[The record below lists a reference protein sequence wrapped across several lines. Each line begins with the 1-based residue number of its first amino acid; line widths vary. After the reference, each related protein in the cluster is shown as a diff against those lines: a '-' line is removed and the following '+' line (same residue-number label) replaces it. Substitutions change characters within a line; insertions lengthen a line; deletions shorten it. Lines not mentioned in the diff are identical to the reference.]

1 MVKFSD
7 EINALDFSIDD
18 IDKIIEALQK
28 AKKALEADDEWGY
41 DIDEISDGIIIQA
54 SDRNHIWI
62 EPVSNITD

>member
-7 EINALDFSIDD
+7 EIKALDFSIDD
-18 IDKIIEALQK
+18 IDRIIEVLQK
-28 AKKALEADDEWGY
+28 VKKTLETDDEWGY

-54 SDRNHIWI
+54 YDRDHIWI